1 MLKKIK
7 KYFITGV
14 VVLVPIWLTIYV
26 LISIFNF
33 LDGILGKYLS
43 VNYYYYVPGFGF
55 FIFIFFILIFGFLA
69 SKFLVGKKI
78 FMKFEKWFSSLPI
91 IKSVYPTLK
100 YIFNFVSEQKEFGF
114 KNVVLVEYPSKGI
127 WSIGFLTNDD
137 FDIVNKALDSEMVS
151 VFIPSVPNPLT
162 GFVIFVSKKEV
173 KSLDI
178 PVSEALKIIVSGG
191 VVKS

>member
-1 MLKKIK
+1 MINKIR
-7 KYFITGV
+7 KYFITGI
-14 VVLVPIWLTIYV
+14 VVLVPIWLTFYV

-43 VNYYYYVPGFGF
+43 MNYYYYVPGIGF
-55 FIFIFFILIFGFLA
+55 FIFIVFILLFGFLA
-69 SKFLVGKKI
+69 NKFLVGKKI
-78 FMKFEKWFSSLPI
+78 FMQFEKWFSALPI
-91 IKSVYPTLK
+91 IKSIYPTLK

-114 KNVVLVEYPSKGI
+114 KKVVLVEYPSKGI
-127 WSIGFLTNDD
+127 WSIGFLTNEE
-137 FDIVNKALDSEMVS
+137 FTVVNKTLNLEMVS

-162 GFVIFVSKKEV
+162 GFVILVSKNEV
-173 KSLDI
+173 KLLDI